1 MESITLTEKEL
12 FRLRIVQRILDGNL
26 HYADASRELNLS
38 RRQAMRLA
46 KRLRHEGPAAFAS
59 LKRGRPPNNR
69 LPADVRERVLEL
81 IHVQYHDFGPTL
93 LAEKLAERHDICVS
107 RETLRQLLISEKLHR
122 ARKRRLRPRPM
133 RERRPRLGELTQIDG
148 SPHAWFEERGPRCC
162 LLLANDDATSTIL
175 AARFE
180 PVETTDGYFEL
191 LNQYFGMHGRP
202 VAIYSDRHS
211 IFRHSKGSKLNNE
224 TQMQRALMELDIALL
239 CANSPQAKGR
249 IERAY
254 RTLQDRLLKELRLH
268 NVCTIEQ
275 GNAFL
280 PGFIVQYN
288 RRFAKPPAQPG
299 DAHRS
304 CVDVDLDSILVR
316 RYTRKLTKDLTFQI
330 GDIVYAIDPDPT
342 HRFRT
347 GMVVALMQHRDGTI
361 EIWNKGMRVPVRCLG
376 RRQRN
381 APIVS
386 SKNLDVVLERKPA
399 PKRPYS
405 MPDTH
410 PLKVLAARTWEARL
424 RRLQHRGG

>member
-12 FRLRIVQRILDGNL
+12 FRLRVIQRVLEGNL
-26 HYADASRELNLS
+26 HYADAARELNLS
-38 RRQAMRLA
+38 RRQAIRLA
-46 KRLRHEGPAAFAS
+46 KRLRRDGPPAFAS
-59 LKRGRPPNNR
+59 QKRGRPPNNR
-69 LPADVRERVLEL
+69 LPADLRDRLLEL
-81 IHVQYHDFGPTL
+81 IHAQYHDFGPTL
-93 LAEKLAERHDICVS
+93 LEEKLAERHDIHVS
-107 RETLRQLLISEKLHR
+107 RETLRQLLIAEKLHR

-148 SPHAWFEERGPRCC
+148 SPHPWFEERGPRCC
-162 LLLANDDATSTIL
+162 LLLANDDATSAIL

-191 LNQYFGMHGRP
+191 LQQYFGSHGRP
-202 VAIYSDRHS
+202 AAIYSDRHS

-224 TQMQRALMELDIALL
+224 TQMQRALMELGVALL

-268 NVCTIEQ
+268 NICTIEKA
-275 GNAFL
+275 NAFL
-280 PGFIVQYN
+280 PTFIAQYN

-304 CVDVDLDSILVR
+304 CVDVDLATILVR

-330 GDIVYAIDPDPT
+330 SDTVYAIDPDPT

-347 GMVVALMQHRDGTI
+347 GMVVALVQHRDATI

-386 SKNLDVVLERKPA
+386 SKNLDLALDRKP
-399 PKRPYS
+399 RPTNPHTPS
-405 MPDTH
+405 QDH
-410 PLKVLAARTWEARL
+410 PWKVLARRQWEARL
-424 RRLQHRGG
+424 RRLQRLGG